1 MRDVIEVEEGVYK
14 YIPERHSIVRILEDE
29 VGHELALAALRQMF
43 IAVAPIVLIIAA
55 DYERTTRVYGDRGFR
70 YVYMEVGHVA
80 QNVYLMATS
89 LGLGTV
95 SVGAFYDDEV
105 RKILK
110 IEEYPLL
117 LMPVGRKID

>member
-1 MRDVIEVEEGVYK
+1 
-14 YIPERHSIVRILEDE
+14 
-29 VGHELALAALRQMF
+29 
-43 IAVAPIVLIIAA
+43 
-55 DYERTTRVYGDRGFR
+55 
-70 YVYMEVGHVA
+70 MEVGHVA